1 MARLQRAAPIGIPVH
16 LLQRGNNRQ
25 ACFNMNGDYAAYL
38 WWLREYS
45 EKFQVEIHVW
55 SLMKNHIHLL
65 CTPQLEGGL
74 SRMIQALGRQYV
86 RYFNHQNHRTG
97 TLWEGRYRSCLVQP
111 EGYLLKV
118 YRYIELNSVRKEYVS
133 KPSDYNWSSYQ
144 INAQGKP
151 SALCKPHTEYLKLGE
166 SKEERSVKY
175 QEMFEQSSREDLLE
189 EIRDSTNK
197 GLAFG
202 DESFKIEV
210 EKMTGRR
217 VRSLKSGRPFGWRK
231 QKSS

>member
-1 MARLQRAAPIGIPVH
+1 MARMKRAAPVGVPVH
-16 LLQRGNNRQ
+16 ILIRANNRQ
-25 ACFNMNGDYAAYL
+25 ACFSASGDYAAYL

-45 EKFQVEIHVW
+45 EKYQLDVHAWVLLEHH
-55 SLMKNHIHLL
+55 LHLL
-65 CTPQLEGGL
+65 CTPNLAGGL
-74 SRMIQALGRQYV
+74 SQMIQALGRQYV
-86 RYFNHQNHRTG
+86 RFFNQQNQRTG

-111 EGYLLKV
+111 ERYLLEMC
-118 YRYIELNSVRKEYVS
+118 RYIELNPVRLELVS
-133 KPSDYNWSSYQ
+133 HAADYNWSSYQ
-144 INAQGKP
+144 INANGKP
-151 SALCKPHTEYLKLGE
+151 SALCKPHAEYLKLGE
-166 SKEERSVKY
+166 SKAERTEKY

>member
-1 MARLQRAAPIGIPVH
+1 M
-16 LLQRGNNRQ
+16 
-25 ACFNMNGDYAAYL
+25 
-38 WWLREYS
+38 
-45 EKFQVEIHVW
+45 
-55 SLMKNHIHLL
+55 
-65 CTPQLEGGL
+65 
-74 SRMIQALGRQYV
+74 
-86 RYFNHQNHRTG
+86 
-97 TLWEGRYRSCLVQP
+97 
-111 EGYLLKV
+111 

-133 KPSDYNWSSYQ
+133 KPSEYHWSSYQ

-166 SKEERSVKY
+166 SKEERSEKY